1 MPPKDQPYHF
11 TLNADGDQFGSP
23 PPGRHHTVAPGASA
37 KFGSRRVR
45 RPQAAGAARRRPDRE
60 LERVADYGCLTILAQ
75 PLFWLLDKVHALIG
89 NWGVA
94 IILVTFLLKLSFYPL
109 SEASGRSMAKMKQL
123 QPRIKNLQETYK
135 DDAEKRG
142 RAMMELYQRE
152 KINPVAGCLPI
163 VIQIP
168 VFLAFYWVLL
178 ESVEMRQAPFAF
190 WIHDLSSRDPYFVLP
205 AIMAAAMFG
214 AVQAESRAAGPG
226 PGQGVHVHAAGHV
239 VHVRVLP
246 GGPGAVLGDEHGSVD
261 RAAVEHQSP
270 HRSGCGGAGR
280 IEPRIR
286 FSGALRARVPTR
298 GLAASGEPVR
308 ELSRQR
314 IEHAR
319 MTRADTIVAAA
330 TPPGRGGVGIVRVS
344 GPKVPEIAA
353 VILGDLPVPRRATFA
368 RFLDAQ
374 QETIDAGLAL
384 FFPSPHSYTGEHVL
398 ELQGHGGAL
407 VIEALVARVVEIGGR
422 RALPGEFTQRAFLN
436 DKLDLAQ
443 AEAIADLIDAGSRA
457 AVRAAMRSLQG
468 EFSAMIRGLT
478 DAVIELRTYVEAAI
492 DFPEEEIDF
501 LADEQLTERFQA
513 VRDHFEGVEQSARQ
527 GRLLREGMTV
537 VIAGRPNAGK
547 SSLLNRL
554 AGYEAAIVT
563 AIPGTTRDIVRERID
578 IDGMPLHVLDT
589 AGLRQGG
596 DVVEEEGIRRAKVE
610 MTRADRVSV
619 RHRSGRGSHWAGFP
633 RGSARRCRRMCR

>member
-1 MPPKDQPYHF
+1 M
-11 TLNADGDQFGSP
+11 
-23 PPGRHHTVAPGASA
+23 
-37 KFGSRRVR
+37 
-45 RPQAAGAARRRPDRE
+45 
-60 LERVADYGCLTILAQ
+60 
-75 PLFWLLDKVHALIG
+75 
-89 NWGVA
+89 
-94 IILVTFLLKLSFYPL
+94 
-109 SEASGRSMAKMKQL
+109 
-123 QPRIKNLQETYK
+123 
-135 DDAEKRG
+135 
-142 RAMMELYQRE
+142 
-152 KINPVAGCLPI
+152 
-163 VIQIP
+163 
-168 VFLAFYWVLL
+168 
-178 ESVEMRQAPFAF
+178 
-190 WIHDLSSRDPYFVLP
+190 
-205 AIMAAAMFG
+205 
-214 AVQAESRAAGPG
+214 
-226 PGQGVHVHAAGHV
+226 
-239 VHVRVLP
+239 
-246 GGPGAVLGDEHGSVD
+246 
-261 RAAVEHQSP
+261 
-270 HRSGCGGAGR
+270 
-280 IEPRIR
+280 
-286 FSGALRARVPTR
+286 
-298 GLAASGEPVR
+298 
-308 ELSRQR
+308 
-314 IEHAR
+314 
-319 MTRADTIVAAA
+319 
-330 TPPGRGGVGIVRVS
+330 RVS

-368 RFLDAQ
+368 RFLDSQ
-374 QETIDAGLAL
+374 RETIDAGLAL

-501 LADEQLTERFQA
+501 LADEQLAGRFQ
-513 VRDHFEGVEQSARQ
+513 VIRDHFEGVEQSARQ

-596 DVVEEEGIRRAKVE
+596 DVVEEEGIRRAKAE
-610 MTRADRVSV
+610 MTHADRVLFVVDLAEDPTGLAFREEASQMPADV
-619 RHRSGRGSHWAGFP
+619 PVTLIFNKCDLAVGLPVADTLAGPP
-633 RGSARRCRRMCR
+633 RITISATTGKGFDVLRAHLKQCMGYQTVDVGTISARQRHQESLARARHYVEEAFRQLQDRRAGELVAEELRGAQQALSEITGEFTTDELLQRIFSSFCIGK